1 MRRPLNV
8 LVLAAASAFVFAS
21 QPATAMQS
29 AGQTG
34 TNAVSPQVNS
44 QASSHDRH
52 HHRNSASRH
61 HRHHHKAVPKH

>member
-1 MRRPLNV
+1 MRRALNV
-8 LVLAAASAFVFAS
+8 LVLAAAPAILFSS

-29 AGQTG
+29 AEQTA

-52 HHRNSASRH
+52 HHRNSATRH
-61 HRHHHKAVPKH
+61 HRHHHKSVPKH